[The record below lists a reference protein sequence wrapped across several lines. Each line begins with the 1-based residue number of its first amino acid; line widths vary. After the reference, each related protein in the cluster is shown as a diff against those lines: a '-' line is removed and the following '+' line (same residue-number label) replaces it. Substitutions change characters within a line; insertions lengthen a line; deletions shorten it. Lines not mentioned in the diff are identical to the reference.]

1 MSEVTFCG
9 HGKDVGLLEES
20 QIIGMDKA
28 NKTYKKITET
38 AKIGLKIVQCIN
50 NWKHS
55 GEPLSVVRKCMA
67 KLNCRK
73 TTGLRTHVCLSC
85 DHECKSNST
94 QAI

>member
-38 AKIGLKIVQCIN
+38 SKIGLKIVQCMCN

-67 KLNCRK
+67 K
-73 TTGLRTHVCLSC
+73 
-85 DHECKSNST
+85 
-94 QAI
+94 